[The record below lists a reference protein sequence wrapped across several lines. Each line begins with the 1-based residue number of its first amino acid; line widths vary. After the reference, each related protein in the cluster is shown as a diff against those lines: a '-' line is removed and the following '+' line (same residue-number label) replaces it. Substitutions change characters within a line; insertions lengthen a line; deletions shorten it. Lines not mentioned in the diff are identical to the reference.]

1 MIRYTLFIIFSVII
15 LSSTSPVSSGRLKF
29 YDRVGTYKNSDKT
42 ITVVINNKDADNLSI
57 NINSPSINDVLT
69 VNKST
74 TATYLTIK
82 SVNQPEYT
90 YNLNLGN
97 YVNSIFIFVKKCK
110 ESVVF
115 NEKLTI
121 QK

>member
-1 MIRYTLFIIFSVII
+1 MIRYILFIIFSVII
-15 LSSTSPVSSGRLKF
+15 LSCTSPVSSGRLKF
-29 YDRVGTYKNSDKT
+29 YDRVGTYKNNDKT
-42 ITVVINNKDADNLSI
+42 ITVVINNKDEDNLSI
-57 NINSPSINDVLT
+57 NINSPSINDILT

-97 YVNSIFIFVKKCK
+97 YVNSIFIFVKKGK